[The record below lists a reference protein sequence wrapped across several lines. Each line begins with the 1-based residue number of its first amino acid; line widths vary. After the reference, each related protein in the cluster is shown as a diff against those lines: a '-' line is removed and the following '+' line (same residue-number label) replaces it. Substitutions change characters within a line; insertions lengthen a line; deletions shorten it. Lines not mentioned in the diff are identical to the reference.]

1 METIKIKIPIEPK
14 TKKNSQRI
22 HKNYKTGKTWIAP
35 SEAFKQYERDA
46 GYFVNRYSR
55 LNINEPVNIECHF
68 YMKTRRL
75 CDLTNLLEAID
86 DVLVAA
92 GVLSDDNYNIVAGHD
107 GSRVHYDK
115 DNPRTEIIITSIAP
129 ESGKIDASA
138 RGV

>member
-1 METIKIKIPIEPK
+1 METIKIEIPLNPI

-22 HKNYKTGKTWIAP
+22 ATNRLTGKMFIVP

-55 LNINEPVNIECHF
+55 LKINEPVNVQCLF

-86 DVLVAA
+86 DILVDA
-92 GVLSDDNYNIVAGHD
+92 GVLVDDNYSIVAAHD
-107 GSRVHYDK
+107 GSRVFYDK
-115 DNPRTEIIITSIAP
+115 ENPRTEIIISPLRQNET
-129 ESGKIDASA
+129 
-138 RGV
+138 